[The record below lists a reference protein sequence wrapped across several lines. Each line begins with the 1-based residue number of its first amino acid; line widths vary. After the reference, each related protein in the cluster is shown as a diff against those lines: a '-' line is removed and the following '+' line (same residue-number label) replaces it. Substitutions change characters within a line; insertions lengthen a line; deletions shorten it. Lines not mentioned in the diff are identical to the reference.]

1 MMRVVFTPRYM
12 LPEDEPGRLT
22 EPARDELVARA
33 IIRHMEDR
41 SRQDAPR
48 PDAKFWRGLG
58 YCLLLETLAAAFVM
72 LMIYGHR
79 LALWIDSWGAR

>member
-33 IIRHMEDR
+33 IIRHMEDHG
-41 SRQDAPR
+41 RQDAPR
-48 PDAKFWRGLG
+48 PDTKFWLG
-58 YCLLLETLAAAFVM
+58 YCLWLATLAAAFVM

-79 LALWIDSWGAR
+79 LALWIDSWGAK